1 MSKPLTKEQLTEK
14 LLSLFGNQQDRVV
27 SIPRIIKLKE
37 KMLGVIHLEN
47 YRES

>member
-1 MSKPLTKEQLTEK
+1 MSESLTKEQLTEK

-37 KMLGVIHLEN
+37 KMLGVVHLED
-47 YRES
+47 YRKD